1 MHNFFGRVILFFFQF
16 LFVFNIFMEMCL
28 GGCSGLIERSVTLMF
43 GIFISFLLQIWN
55 FNVFFQDF
63 FCFKVVA

>member
-1 MHNFFGRVILFFFQF
+1 MHNFFGRVILFFSQF

-43 GIFISFLLQIWN
+43 WYLY
-55 FNVFFQDF
+55 
-63 FCFKVVA
+63 